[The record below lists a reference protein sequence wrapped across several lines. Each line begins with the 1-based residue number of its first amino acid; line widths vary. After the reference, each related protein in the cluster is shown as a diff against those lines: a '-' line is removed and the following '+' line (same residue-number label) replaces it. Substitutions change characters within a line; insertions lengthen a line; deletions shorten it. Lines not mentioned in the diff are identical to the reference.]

1 MTEYTFFFASV
12 VGLLLLRR
20 EDAVRPSPVRYR
32 TWAGNPLV
40 FSAVSALL
48 VVRAVITEPA
58 LGLAIVGAGASGLG
72 VFWAKVRKA
81 GLS

>member
-1 MTEYTFFFASV
+1 MTEYTFFFLSV

-20 EDAVRPSPVRYR
+20 EDAVRPSPVRHR

-40 FSAVSALL
+40 FSGVSALL
-48 VVRAVITEPA
+48 ILRAVLTEPM
-58 LGLAIVGAGASGLG
+58 LGLAIVGAGLSGLG
-72 VFWAKVRKA
+72 MFWAKVRKG